1 MTGRGVLGCSLL
13 ILLLATPGCSRQ
25 ESAWRSSSAQ
35 DSVAAYEAYLRD
47 YPAGGHVDEAQL
59 RLGELREQQEWER
72 ALRFNT
78 PEAFQRYLSG
88 YPQGRYAT
96 AARDKLSDFLL
107 AEAPDDATVPAAPV
121 SAGPAAGGTLIAE
134 ASASGD
140 YRVQLGAFRGGETA
154 ARRAWAQLGG
164 KHGDLLGSLT
174 PRIDVIVRGGHDLWR
189 LQAGPLSEARAR
201 EVCAALKV
209 RGDDCLLVHD

>member
-1 MTGRGVLGCSLL
+1 VKRGWLIACLL
-13 ILLLATPGCSRQ
+13 VPLLAAPGCSRQ
-25 ESAWRSSSAQ
+25 ESAWRSSRAQ

-47 YPAGGHVDEAQL
+47 YPAGGHASEAQA

-88 YPQGRYAT
+88 YPEGRYAA

-107 AEAPDDATVPAAPV
+107 ARAPDEAPVPASAAAPE
-121 SAGPAAGGTLIAE
+121 PPPGGTLIA
-134 ASASGD
+134 AAAATGD
-140 YRVQLGAFRGGETA
+140 YRVQLGAFRGGEAA
-154 ARRAWAQLGG
+154 ARHAWAQLGQ
-164 KHGDLLGSLT
+164 KHGELLGSLT
-174 PRIDVIVRGGHDLWR
+174 PRIDVVVRDGHDLWR

-201 EVCAALKV
+201 DVCAALKS
-209 RGDDCLLVHD
+209 RGEACLLVRD